1 MNENIYLIAI
11 LVSSLA
17 GSIILTAT
25 IIPRL
30 KKIARQPIYEDGP
43 SWHMSK
49 SGTPTMGG
57 LGFIIPISVIA
68 LVGCLIKGSAEW
80 LSATFSIAFAL
91 CNSFIGI
98 ADDITKLK
106 RAANGGLTPKQKLL
120 LQSFFAVLFLI
131 GRRLLFG
138 DGTDIYFGKLVL
150 DLGIIYYP
158 FALIFIL
165 GIVNCANLT
174 DGVDGLASSVA
185 FIIFNYLAF
194 ATIGVNNG
202 VTIMSISVLGGI
214 LGFMIFNL
222 HPAKIF
228 MGDTGS
234 LFLGALVA
242 SFAFSTKALPSILLA
257 GGVYVI
263 EGISVIAQV
272 VYYKKTKKRL
282 FKMAPL
288 HHHLEKCGRDEGT
301 ICVMAI
307 LATCIFSLISYM
319 ILPW

>member
-1 MNENIYLIAI
+1 MNNTTYLIALLI
-11 LVSSLA
+11 FSLA
-17 GSIILTAT
+17 GATVLTAV

-30 KKIARQPIYEDGP
+30 KKVARQPIYEDGP
-43 SWHMSK
+43 SWHMTK

-57 LGFIIPISVIA
+57 LGFIIPTSVVA
-68 LVGCLIKGSAEW
+68 LVGCLVKGTSEW

-91 CNSFIGI
+91 CNSFIGM

-131 GRRLLFG
+131 GRRLLFD
-138 DGTDIYFGKLVL
+138 DGTEIYLGSLAL
-150 DLGIIYYP
+150 DLGIMYYP
-158 FALIFIL
+158 LALIFIL

-185 FIIFNYLAF
+185 LMIFNYLVF
-194 ATIGVNNG
+194 ATVGVNSD
-202 VTIMSISVLGGI
+202 VSIMSISALGGI

-234 LFLGALVA
+234 LFLGALIA
-242 SFAFSTKALPSILLA
+242 SFAFSTKALPSILLV

-288 HHHLEKCGRDEGT
+288 HHHLEKCGIDEST
-301 ICVMAI
+301 ICLIAVLI
-307 LATCIFSLISYM
+307 TCILSLISYM